1 MFVSGLKI
9 LCGVM
14 ICPLS
19 VAGHWVELS
28 VPAPDV
34 DSSANGPTH
43 LVDATGTG
51 IEVAFV
57 SSANN
62 LIYDDT
68 NTRADIFVRNTV
80 TRTTELVDIQP
91 VLDAIDHSLM
101 SRPPDP
107 HCSGYFNAKT
117 TPVAPYTFGQA
128 RISENG
134 RWIAAMGT
142 FDTACPFDGSIILVD
157 RDSGAGW
164 HVTQAPHG
172 QHQMGTSTLAGV
184 SNLGEVL
191 FASTANNLVD
201 NDSGLVDTFVFDP
214 VDSSTRRVVWPLAP
228 DDQNQHRYADTSSA
242 DGRYWLL
249 RSRNEDPLL
258 PDNLY
263 RYDSLTGASTKLTN
277 RLTSIAA
284 DFDNERTLSP
294 TISDDGEI
302 VVFSSNSNQLVND
315 DSNQSIDTFIYDHS
329 SSRLQRL
336 LAANGEQG
344 SGNTFPLALSGS
356 AEVLYAATSAPNIL
370 QGKDGLPV
378 WFSLN
383 LRTRKATSIA
393 GQFKFR
399 RPSTYYRS
407 LATTNDGEQLFATL
421 IPSGQSFDHEQAF
434 ALGETRPQLLSL
446 ATENED
452 WSGRANNHSMQP
464 IISQDGR
471 FVVFN
476 TLATNL
482 VQAGRRKGLILL
494 DRHRQR
500 RVHFEARIH
509 QQSGKLASIG
519 AWDLSRDGS
528 TVAIAAT
535 IFGNG
540 SSVDRVYL
548 YDTVADELRR
558 FRRLA
563 SSRIRLSGDASR
575 LYIDDINWY
584 NIKTRE
590 WHWTPASGEEFQVS
604 NDGRSVVFSSL
615 EALVGWDDNELRDI
629 YLYEEGVGVNLLSAG
644 HLAGNN
650 QSIRPQFVGD
660 DRYIVFASAA
670 DNLVPGDDN
679 QQFDWFVYD
688 RQRSELKRLIDMSQ
702 IQPILQHPPP
712 RSSQSSDWFAFNS
725 GCQTYVSSI
734 ASKDIWL
741 LTLEHYPASPNGGCS
756 SDHPSLASDSGH
768 IVTSARRSNL
778 DANQDATPYSGIYLY
793 DPTTIPVSDP

>member
-9 LCGVM
+9 LCGVL

-28 VPAPDV
+28 IPGPDV

-43 LVDATGTG
+43 LVDATGRG
-51 IEVAFV
+51 IEIAFV

-62 LIYDDT
+62 LIYNDT

-80 TRTTELVDIQP
+80 TRNTELVDIQP
-91 VLDAIDHSLM
+91 VLDAIDHMKM

-107 HCSGYFNAKT
+107 HCRNIYGTKT
-117 TPVAPYTFGQA
+117 TPVAPYTFR
-128 RISENG
+128 RIEISSNG
-134 RWIAAMGT
+134 RWVAASGT
-142 FDTACPFDGSIILVD
+142 FDRACPFDSSIILVD
-157 RDSGAGW
+157 RETGASW

-191 FASTANNLVD
+191 FSSTANNLVD
-201 NDSGLVDTFVFDP
+201 DDSGLVDTFVFDP
-214 VDSSTRRVVWPLAP
+214 VASSTRRVIWPLAL
-228 DDQNQHRYADTSSA
+228 DDQNLHRYAETSSP

-277 RLTSIAA
+277 RLNSMAA
-284 DFDNERTLSP
+284 DFDNEKTRSP
-294 TISDDGEI
+294 TISDDGEF

-315 DSNQSIDTFIYDHS
+315 DSNQSTDTFIYDHS
-329 SSRLQRL
+329 SGQLQRL

-344 SGNTFPLALSGS
+344 NGNTFPLALSGS
-356 AEVLYAATSAPNIL
+356 AEVMYAATSAPNIMES
-370 QGKDGLPV
+370 KDGLPV

-383 LRTRKATSIA
+383 LRTGESTSIA
-393 GQFKFR
+393 GQFKYR
-399 RPSTYYRS
+399 RPSSYHRS
-407 LATTNDGEQLFATL
+407 LATSNDGQQLFATL
-421 IPSGQSFDHEQAF
+421 IPSGQSSDNEQAL
-434 ALGETRPQLLSL
+434 ALGDAQPQLLSL

-464 IISQDGR
+464 IISQGGR
-471 FVVFN
+471 YVLFN

-494 DRHRQR
+494 DRSSER
-500 RVHFEARIH
+500 RVHFEARLHEQTGMLPLIT
-509 QQSGKLASIG
+509 
-519 AWDLSRDGS
+519 AWDLSRDGT
-528 TVAIAAT
+528 TVAIAAS
-535 IFGNG
+535 FYG
-540 SSVDRVYL
+540 SGSRVERVYL
-548 YDTVADELRR
+548 HDTATDELRR

-563 SSRIRLSGDASR
+563 SSRIKLSGDASR

-584 NIKTRE
+584 DIKTRQ
-590 WHWTPASGEEFQVS
+590 WHWTPASGEEFEVS
-604 NDGRSVVFSSL
+604 TDGRSVVFSSD
-615 EALVGWDDNELRDI
+615 ESLVAWDDNEVRDV
-629 YLYEEGVGVNLLSAG
+629 YLYEENVGHSLLSAG
-644 HLAGNN
+644 HLPGNN
-650 QSIRPQFVGD
+650 KSIRPQFVSN
-660 DRYIVFASAA
+660 DRYVVFASAA
-670 DNLVPGDDN
+670 DNLVPGDNN
-679 QQFDWFVYD
+679 QQFDWFVYG
-688 RQRSELKRLIDMSQ
+688 RQGSELKRLIDLSQ

-734 ASKDIWL
+734 ASKVTWL

-756 SDHPSLASDSGH
+756 SDHPSLAGDSGH
-768 IVTSARRSNL
+768 VVISARRSNL
-778 DANQDATPYSGIYLY
+778 DPNQDATPYSGIYLF
-793 DPTTIPVSDP
+793 DPKPLPINAP